1 MSITTIEA
9 QFVAALA
16 NVISTATAVNNLGP
30 WPIRWPNELFIPGI
44 GGVIALT
51 PDNAPADAKGNP
63 APFVE
68 AEVISGADSAAVSS
82 PGFRQSYTVGVFRVY
97 LIAPLGSGRVA
108 ANVLADAVHDAFKRQ
123 TIYLNPPERLTTW
136 DPRIDDNVA
145 EHVAQTNVRID
156 AAVPAPWKGARF
168 VRQISIPFYWDYVS

>member
-1 MSITTIEA
+1 MSITTVEA

-16 NVISTATAVNNLGP
+16 NIIATAAAVNNLGP

-51 PDNAPADAKGNP
+51 PDNAPATAQGNP

-68 AEVISGADSAAVSS
+68 AEVISGIDSACIA
-82 PGFRQSYTVGVFRVY
+82 PAGQRQAYTVGIFRVY
-97 LIAPLGSGRVA
+97 LVAPLGSGRIA
-108 ANVLADAVHDAFKRQ
+108 ANILADAVHDSFKRM
-123 TIYLNPPERLTTW
+123 TVYFNPPERLTTM

-145 EHVAQTNVRID
+145 EHVAQTNVRVD

-168 VRQISIPFYWDYVS
+168 VRQISVPWYFDYSS